1 MSLFAATTWTA
12 IAAVGAVA
20 GAGVAA
26 VGAIQQGKAAEA
38 QAEFQARESQ
48 LNAQRAVANA
58 QAEAEANQREQK
70 LLEQRKKSV
79 LASQKSAVAASG
91 LELSGSSLDLMSDT
105 DLNFELQKAD
115 SRQGSRLRQYQY
127 LNQSRDF
134 GIESQ
139 LRIIAGRNART
150 SSYYGAGSSLLSG
163 AGQAAGYGGKYAELK
178 GNLS

>member
-1 MSLFAATTWTA
+1 MSFFAVAAT
-12 IAAVGAVA
+12 AAVV
-20 GAGVAA
+20 GAGISAY
-26 VGAIQQGKAAEA
+26 GMIQQGKAAEA
-38 QAEFQARESQ
+38 QAEFEAKEAQ

-70 LLEQRKKSV
+70 FLEQRKKSA

-91 LELSGSSLDLMSDT
+91 LALSGSSLDLMSDT

-115 SRQGSRLRQYQY
+115 SREGSRLRQYQY

-150 SSYYGAGSSLLSG
+150 ASYYGATSTLLSG
-163 AGQAAGYGGKYAELK
+163 AGQAAGYAGQARVASASSAANTTKP
-178 GNLS
+178 